1 MSNPLKIKPCGAVLI
16 VGAGIA
22 GLLAAEELA
31 ETGYDVW
38 LIEESSAVGGRMA
51 QLDKLFPA
59 DDCAM

>member
-1 MSNPLKIKPCGAVLI
+1 MSGPLKVKSCGAVLI

-31 ETGYDVW
+31 ASGYDVW
-38 LIEESSAVGGRMA
+38 LIEESSAAGGRMA
-51 QLDKLFPA
+51 QLDRLFPA

>member
-1 MSNPLKIKPCGAVLI
+1 VLI

-31 ETGYDVW
+31 ASGYDVW
-38 LIEESSAVGGRMA
+38 LIEESSAAGGRMA
-51 QLDKLFPA
+51 QLDRLFPA

>member
-1 MSNPLKIKPCGAVLI
+1 MPPTGEKTPSGSVLI

-22 GLLAAEELA
+22 ALQAAEELA
-31 ETGYDVW
+31 QSGYDVW
-38 LIEESSAVGGRMA
+38 LAERSSAIGGRMS